1 MDVGCVVLLHLVTHD
16 CLVASPTLGC
26 DPLFVGGWV
35 APTFVATDLLELLF
49 VDGFAVALFILTQ
62 GRVVGPT
69 VVATDLLELLFV
81 DGFAVALFILTQGRV
96 VGRMGKHL
104 LLCSGCDRG
113 CMMTCW
119 EMAGRGRKSRHTPG
133 AFPAGFLAPSVV
145 AAGGVVGMA
154 APDLILS

>member
-35 APTFVATDLLELLF
+35 APTF
-49 VDGFAVALFILTQ
+49 
-62 GRVVGPT
+62 
-69 VVATDLLELLFV
+69 VATDLLELLFV